1 MSGRN
6 KTAKKAQIP
15 IQTPEKPSPRARA
28 VSHKTLHPKQ
38 ALVLAHTFKDASRL
52 SGIRC
57 TTLRKWLLG
66 GRITRGK
73 DGAFDIKQLLQ
84 LGAQEDEPLKSGVG
98 RSPQVQQAYETYWN
112 AKAEEKALDV
122 AIKKGE
128 LIDRERV
135 TQELID
141 RETVFKNRLLGLSDF
156 LASRLVGCGAQ
167 EIKAVCTETFM
178 DLLKELARKG
188 SEAYKNTHPD

>member
-1 MSGRN
+1 MSVRN
-6 KTAKKAQIP
+6 KTARRPPSP
-15 IQTPEKPSPRARA
+15 IQAPEKLSPRKRA

-38 ALVLAHTFKDASRL
+38 APVLAYTFKDASRL
-52 SGIRC
+52 SGIRL
-57 TTLRKWLLG
+57 TTLRKWLVTG
-66 GRITRGK
+66 KITRGK
-73 DGAFDIKQLLQ
+73 DGAFDIKQLLK
-84 LGAQEDEPLKSGVG
+84 LGAQEDHSLTAGVR
-98 RSPQVQQAYETYWN
+98 RSPQAQKSYDQYWT

-178 DLLKELARKG
+178 GLLKELARKG